1 MNNKKSVLFLKL
13 FFLLLCFAILYSKV
27 NSDVG
32 RYILILMVLPMAL
45 LFEQVN
51 LILFIVISLASV
63 IMSVFTFGPIT
74 YETII
79 ITAIFLVAIPMLSVF
94 STKRSKLKINDGL
107 KKKNDEL
114 KFYKE
119 ELLNELN
126 SLTNE
131 RENLEKKLERI
142 IHFYIISK
150 DLNKNI
156 YVPRNVANTVLNIL
170 SSRQGVEY
178 CLITRRFTNKQG
190 VDRLQMFSRLN
201 EATKKKWYRLIN
213 GNKEIEDLQKPK
225 IISTLFEIEH
235 KPVVVW
241 PVVAGLNWDFRIFLV
256 VNSEYSQ
263 LYIEEGEIFIPHL
276 KLSAK
281 RIGLVYEQEEKSR
294 IDGLTGLY
302 LKRYFIEKLNS
313 EYERVK
319 RYGTNFYLIMLDIDY
334 FKKVNDT
341 YGHLV
346 GDKVLKEIAHII
358 SNSVRPGDIVG
369 RYGGEEFIVLLPS
382 ISKEA
387 VTDIAEKIRTTVE
400 KTTFKENNIE
410 FGTTISIGI
419 CEYMPNTK
427 PTKLIDNVDK
437 ALYESKKCGRNRIS
451 VYKQQ

>member
-1 MNNKKSVLFLKL
+1 MNNKKSVLLLKL
-13 FFLLLCFAILYSKV
+13 FFLLLCFVILYSKV
-27 NSDVG
+27 NSDIG

-51 LILFIVISLASV
+51 LILFMIISSAS
-63 IMSVFTFGPIT
+63 IAMAIFTFGLT
-74 YETII
+74 AYETII
-79 ITAIFLVAIPMLSVF
+79 IATLFLVSIPMLSIF
-94 STKRSKLKINDGL
+94 STKKSKLKINDGL
-107 KKKNDEL
+107 KRKNDEL

-119 ELLNELN
+119 ELLNERN
-126 SLTNE
+126 SLVNE
-131 RENLEKKLERI
+131 RELLEKKLERI

-156 YVPRNVANTVLNIL
+156 YIPRNVANTVLNIL

-190 VDRLQMFSRLN
+190 VKRLQMFSRLN
-201 EATKKKWYRLIN
+201 EATKKKWYKLIN
-213 GNKEIEDLQKPK
+213 GNKDIENLQKPA
-225 IISTLFEIEH
+225 IMNLFFDIEH

-256 VNSEYSQ
+256 VKSEYSQ

-281 RIGLVYEQEEKSR
+281 RIGLIYELEERSR

-319 RYGTNFYLIMLDIDY
+319 RYGTNFFLIMLDIDY

-346 GDKVLKEIAHII
+346 GDKVLKEVAHII
-358 SNSVRPGDIVG
+358 STSTRSGDIVG

-382 ISKEA
+382 ISKES
-387 VTDIAEKIRTTVE
+387 VIGIAEKIRKNVE
-400 KTTFKENNIE
+400 KTVFKENNIE
-410 FGTTISIGI
+410 FATTISIGI

-437 ALYESKKCGRNRIS
+437 ALYESKKKGRNRTTM
-451 VYKQQ
+451 YN